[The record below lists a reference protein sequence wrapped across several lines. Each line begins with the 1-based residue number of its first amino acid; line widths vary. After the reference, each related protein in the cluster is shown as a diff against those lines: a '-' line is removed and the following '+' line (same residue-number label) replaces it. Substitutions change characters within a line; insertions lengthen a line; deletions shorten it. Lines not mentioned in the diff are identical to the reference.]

1 MFGPVLVGVLG
12 KWWPVCLAVALALAV
27 LVIPGAPARPPPL
40 AAPAPRAT
48 ITVHVAAQD
57 AADAG
62 ARPDTPADC
71 SQAPASGAH
80 APIGGARLRVFSYQ
94 AGRYAL
100 AWQGQSDAAGRAQL
114 PIEAGAYWLL
124 VDAPGRARRS
134 APLSVPGA
142 FEPCL
147 LLAPAEPFS
156 VEVRDTAGQPIA
168 GATLLVRSIDDV
180 PFGAL
185 TSASGLARLEHVGA
199 YVESVRAFAPGH
211 DSVLVNPSS
220 RQLSITLS
228 APATLEVLVQQAS
241 GQPAANAEVWVSGI
255 DFWPPRQL
263 SAGADGLARLAGLA
277 RGTYDLRAR
286 LGSAVSPALPGVTL
300 ERGEL
305 ERVTLTLAEGRFI
318 SVRVRAGEGPGAA
331 PVAGAAVTLVEDGL
345 SLFPLSGRTQDDGS
359 SVLGP
364 VPLGN
369 AVLNV
374 RAQGFMPESVSIG
387 RRTSGDVEVAL
398 VRAGRV
404 SGRVVDADGR
414 AIEGA
419 RLEVVGN
426 DLRGRPIA
434 RQSGGLDLSSGF
446 FERSLAAPLPLV
458 PMGEL
463 GVLSGPLPVPGMPP
477 PGPAPRSAWISD
489 LDGNYRLDDVPPGR
503 LRVLAKHPDFV
514 EAISEPALLEA
525 GGSLEVRLVLA
536 RGATLSGHVL
546 DELGRPVA
554 RARVDAASRQA
565 TQSSVLTGPDG
576 AFVFRAL
583 PERVEILLA
592 RPEAR
597 QRFVLRESLVL
608 ASGETQLELRL
619 PAERPAL
626 RVVVMGEA
634 GRPLEGA
641 ALALLSLDPR
651 VPLRQSLQADARGE
665 GVFGDAVG
673 LVATLRVQ
681 AAGWQSFETTLDP
694 VPARVEV
701 TLTHGISVRGRVTQ
715 TRGRRGVAGA
725 EVVLFQAGQR
735 LRVLTDANGEYE
747 LSGVVLGPASLSV
760 RHADFSS
767 ETWDVSIEPGIA
779 EGRARDL
786 EAIDLEEPGFVSGR
800 VLDARGQ
807 PVRGARVGVGLVP
820 AFVPAQSKQSDFVE
834 TDEAGRF
841 ELRDLPPGRATLSA
855 YAPGVGRGSVQGVT
869 VTAGEQTTG
878 LELRLR
884 PSHAEMGSTAPANVA
899 VTLGERTLHDEL
911 EVVIVNVA
919 AGSEAERAGVRV
931 GDVLW
936 SVDDEVVIGMA
947 EAREALGGSPGSDVI
962 LELEREGETEL
973 VRVRREAVR

>member
-1 MFGPVLVGVLG
+1 MVRPVLLSSLG
-12 KWWPVCLAVALALAV
+12 KWWPLCLALAFALAV
-27 LVIPGAPARPPPL
+27 VVIPGAPAPPAPL

-48 ITVHVAAQD
+48 ISVHVAAQD

-62 ARPDTPADC
+62 RPDTLADC
-71 SQAPASGAH
+71 SQPPASGAH
-80 APIGGARLRVFSYQ
+80 APIAGARLRVFSYQ
-94 AGRYAL
+94 AGRYVL
-100 AWQGQSDAAGRAQL
+100 AAQSLGDAAGRAQL
-114 PIEAGAYWLL
+114 PLEAGAYWLL

-134 APLSVPGA
+134 LPLSVPGA
-142 FEPCL
+142 LDPCL

-156 VEVRDTAGQPIA
+156 VEVRDTQGQPIA
-168 GATLLVRSIDDV
+168 GATVLVRGIDDV

-185 TSASGLARLEHVGA
+185 TAASGLARLEHVGA

-211 DSVLVNPSS
+211 DSVLVNPTS
-220 RQLSITLS
+220 RQLSVTLS
-228 APATLEVLVQQAS
+228 APAALEVLVQQPS
-241 GQPAANAEVWVSGI
+241 GQPAPSAEVWVSGI

-263 SAGADGLARLAGLA
+263 SAGPDGLARLEGLA

-286 LGSAVSPALPGVTL
+286 LGSAVSPALPGVAL
-300 ERGEL
+300 ERGER
-305 ERVTLTLAEGRFI
+305 ERVTLTLSEGRFI
-318 SVRVRAGEGPGAA
+318 SVRVRAGEGEGAA

-345 SLFPLSGRTQDDGS
+345 SPFPLSGRTTDDGS

-364 VPLGN
+364 VPVGD
-369 AVLNV
+369 AVLSV
-374 RAQGFMPESVSIG
+374 RAEGFMPESVTIG
-387 RRTSGDVEVAL
+387 RRSSGDVEVAL

-404 SGRVVDADGR
+404 TGRVVDADGR

-434 RQSGGLDLSSGF
+434 RQSGGLDLSGGF

-514 EAISEPALLEA
+514 EAMSEPALLDA
-525 GGSLEVRLVLA
+525 GGALELRLVLA

-554 RARVDAASRQA
+554 RARIDAASRQA
-565 TQSSVLTGPDG
+565 TQASTLSGPDG

-583 PERVEILLA
+583 PERVELLLA

-597 QRFVLRESLVL
+597 QRFVLRKALVL
-608 ASGETQLELRL
+608 ASGETQQLELRL
-619 PAERPAL
+619 PPERPPL
-626 RVVVMGEA
+626 RVVVLGEA

-641 ALALLSLDPR
+641 ALALLSLDPG
-651 VPLRQSLQADARGE
+651 VPLRQSLQADVRGE

-701 TLTHGISVRGRVTQ
+701 TLTRGISVRGRVTQ

-725 EVVLFQAGQR
+725 EVVLFQGGQR
-735 LRVLTDANGEYE
+735 RSVLTDANGEYE
-747 LSGVVLGPASLSV
+747 VSGVVLGPASLSV

-767 ETWDVSIEPGIA
+767 ETWDVSIEPGRA
-779 EGRARDL
+779 EGRAQDL

-807 PVRGARVGVGLVP
+807 PVRGARVGAGLVP
-820 AFVPAQSKQSDFVE
+820 AFVPAQSKQSGFVE
-834 TDEAGRF
+834 TDAGGRF
-841 ELRDLPPGRATLSA
+841 ELRDLAPGRSTLSA
-855 YAPGVGRGSVQGVT
+855 YAPGVGRGSLPDVT

-878 LELRLR
+878 LEIQLR
-884 PSHAEMGSTAPANVA
+884 PSRAEIGSTAPANVA
-899 VTLGERTLHDEL
+899 VTLGERTLDGDL

-919 AGSEAERAGVRV
+919 AGSEAERAGVRA

-936 SVDDEVVIGMA
+936 SVDDEVVLGMA
-947 EAREALGGSPGSDVI
+947 EAREALGGSQGSDVI
-962 LELEREGETEL
+962 LELERDGESEL
-973 VRVRREAVR
+973 LRVRREAVR